1 MDRRSTACGR
11 SVTGAGLDEMYVN
24 VKGEMVYL
32 WRALD
37 HEGEIL
43 ESYVAKTR
51 DKAVALIFMKKV
63 LKRQRKSVITHL
75 TRCLHCCRH
84 P

>member
-1 MDRRSTACGR
+1 
-11 SVTGAGLDEMYVN
+11 MYVK
-24 VKGEMVYL
+24 VKDEMVYL

-37 HEGEIL
+37 HEDEIL

-51 DKAVALIFMKKV
+51 DKAVTLIFMKKV

-75 TRCLHCCRH
+75 KHCLHSCRH